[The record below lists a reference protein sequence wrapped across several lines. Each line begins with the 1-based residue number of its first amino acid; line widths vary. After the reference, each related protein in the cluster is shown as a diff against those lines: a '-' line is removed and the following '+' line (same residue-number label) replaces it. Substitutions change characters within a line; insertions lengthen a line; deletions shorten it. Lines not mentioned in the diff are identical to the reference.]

1 MKNLFQISLAVFIIT
16 FLVCSFWAS
25 MIQGSHT
32 SWTGS
37 LADLP
42 HGCKVFFFCFFGY
55 RALPGLLLAEAICH
69 YMEFHNNSLA
79 FFYLASFTSLTSV
92 VVAAEILRWS
102 KVSMNSNINFYT
114 KPSLVNYKFILL
126 VMVLSALLSS
136 IFTNVTLAAFNDVV
150 INVPVIV
157 RFFIGDI
164 IGALLF
170 LFAVILIFR
179 MLLIQKYFEIIK

>member
-1 MKNLFQISLAVFIIT
+1 MVAKLFFSVFLDIERSQVYCLQKQLVILWSFIT
-16 FLVCSFWAS
+16 
-25 MIQGSHT
+25 IG
-32 SWTGS
+32 
-37 LADLP
+37 
-42 HGCKVFFFCFFGY
+42 
-55 RALPGLLLAEAICH
+55 
-69 YMEFHNNSLA
+69 LA

-126 VMVLSALLSS
+126 VIVLSALLSS
-136 IFTNVTLAAFNDVV
+136 IFTNVTLAAFNDVA

-170 LFAVILIFR
+170 LFALILIFR